1 VHGSAPDIAGK
12 GLANPIAI
20 IRSAALLLDHIGQ
33 RQAARCVETAVE
45 RTLAARRGLT
55 RDLGG
60 QGTTRSLTD
69 QIIANLKEA
78 A

>member
-1 VHGSAPDIAGK
+1 
-12 GLANPIAI
+12 
-20 IRSAALLLDHIGQ
+20 
-33 RQAARCVETAVE
+33 VE

-69 QIIANLKEA
+69 QIIANLKEPA
-78 A
+78 